1 MKKENKYKW
10 ENGEVIDQKTGE
22 IYVHEQHAYWNY
34 RHKMKENKELIIIS
48 GFMGFAI
55 GVLCMMFI
63 SIDKEVKQVEG
74 FDNIRFTI
82 QENINTCEDIIEWM
96 NEDIWNEKVNSTHYE
111 NYIYNLDQ
119 MAEENRNLLQT
130 KYDN

>member
-10 ENGEVIDQKTGE
+10 ENGQVIDQKTGE

-55 GVLCMMFI
+55 GVCIMMFVN
-63 SIDKEVKQVEG
+63 SDKEALLIEKYEIELEDLTEEIYKYEG
-74 FDNIRFTI
+74 
-82 QENINTCEDIIEWM
+82 E
-96 NEDIWNEKVNSTHYE
+96 
-111 NYIYNLDQ
+111 YIY
-119 MAEENRNLLQT
+119 E
-130 KYDN
+130 